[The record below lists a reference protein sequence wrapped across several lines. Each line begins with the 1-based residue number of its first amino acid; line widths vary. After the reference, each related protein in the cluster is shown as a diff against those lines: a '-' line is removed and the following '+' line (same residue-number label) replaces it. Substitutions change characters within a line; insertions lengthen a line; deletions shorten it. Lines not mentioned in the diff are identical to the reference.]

1 MNRQLFAGLF
11 TEGTTDVRFLEPI
24 VEKTLAEIAFEC
36 KGNIEIEVKTIEI
49 VKTNLNFVEQ
59 VQEASKK
66 GIEDFGI
73 MLLCVHTDADDIT
86 DRQVRQSKIQPAKEF
101 LSCLDENRFCKIVAA
116 IIPIQMTEAWML
128 ADTTLLK
135 EQIGTTQ
142 SDAEL
147 GLHRNPEEVN
157 NPKNLIREI
166 IRATQA
172 DRKQRQR
179 GRELDIS
186 DLYQIIGQSLELSSL
201 ERLSSYQN
209 FKQEV
214 REALITLNFL

>member
-36 KGNIEIEVKTIEI
+36 RGSIEIEVKTIEI

-59 VQEASKK
+59 V
-66 GIEDFGI
+66 I
-73 MLLCVHTDADDIT
+73 MLLCVHTDADGIT

-101 LSCLDENRFCKIVAA
+101 LSGLDENRFCKIVAA

-172 DRKQRQR
+172 DRKQRLR
-179 GRELDIS
+179 
-186 DLYQIIGQSLELSSL
+186 
-201 ERLSSYQN
+201 
-209 FKQEV
+209 
-214 REALITLNFL
+214 NFLINYLI